1 MRFIPITYFKHIH
14 PKASSKYEFIYCKD
28 CLGVPSASCI
38 KDCYEMDK
46 LSYPLWLRP
55 TSSRFYDNYSIYLM
69 ERNMK
74 RNDIS
79 KE

>member
-1 MRFIPITYFKHIH
+1 MRFRPITYFKHIH
-14 PKASSKYEFIYCKD
+14 PKASSKYMFIYC
-28 CLGVPSASCI
+28 

-46 LSYPLWLRP
+46 LLYPLCRSP

-69 ERNMK
+69 ERNRK
-74 RNDIS
+74 RNDIP